1 MLKTGAGADPRAT
14 IKEGQL
20 GIQRTPGSIAV
31 IFSERTVVFR
41 DQTGEIKTGA
51 ILSGT
56 RQRGQWS
63 NFLES
68 EKDTGVYILFPG
80 EKR

>member
-1 MLKTGAGADPRAT
+1 MLKTGADSKAT
-14 IKEGQL
+14 VEKGQM
-20 GIQRTPGSIAV
+20 GIQRTPGSIGV

-68 EKDTGVYILFPG
+68 GKDTGVYILFPG